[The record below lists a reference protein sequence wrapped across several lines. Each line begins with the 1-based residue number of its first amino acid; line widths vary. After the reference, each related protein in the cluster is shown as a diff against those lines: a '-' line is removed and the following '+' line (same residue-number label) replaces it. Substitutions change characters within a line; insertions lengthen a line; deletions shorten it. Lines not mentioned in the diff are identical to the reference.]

1 MSESFDFTTV
11 DMITVGTL
19 GPKGQR
25 VFYLQCLAEGELVSL
40 KFEKAQ
46 AAAMAEYLQRVLNEI
61 PATEGGDPPVDLDM
75 REPVIEAWTIG
86 SMGIA
91 FDQHEGRLVLVAEE
105 FQEDPDS
112 SGASARFMLTVPQV
126 NALVQ
131 RAGSIVAAGRPPCR
145 YCLRP
150 LEPLNG
156 DWCPCHN

>member
-1 MSESFDFTTV
+1 MNKSFDFTTV

-46 AAAMAEYLQRVLNEI
+46 AAAMAEYLERVLNEM
-61 PATEGGDPPVDLDM
+61 PAHDESGPPLDLDM

-91 FDQHEGRLVLVAEE
+91 FDQEEGRLLLVAEE
-105 FQEDPDS
+105 LQEDPDAG
-112 SGASARFMLTVPQV
+112 GASARFMLTVPQV
-126 NALVQ
+126 KALVQ
-131 RAGSIVAAGRPPCR
+131 RAGAIVAAGRPPCR

-150 LEPLNG
+150 LEPANG